1 MGALI
6 WYESFHNVY
15 AYYEMSLHYVVHFKY
30 VQILFVNYISIKLEK
45 NKQEPTWKS
54 WPKLGLNKE
63 QINKDHTGL

>member
-45 NKQEPTWKS
+45 NNRNQPERADRS
-54 WPKLGLNKE
+54 
-63 QINKDHTGL
+63 